1 MKENKY
7 KIGKILRVY
16 RQKNHYTQEQLAE
29 TIGVTPGFLGQIE
42 RDETYPSIDN
52 LTKIIRVLNMD
63 ANAIFHPQDED
74 EDSEVSILVNEFKI
88 QFTKLSKN
96 NQEIITLLMKKM
108 AEQQRKEA

>member
-7 KIGKILRVY
+7 KIGKILREY
-16 RQKNHYTQEQLAE
+16 RQKNRYTQEQLAE
-29 TIGVTPGFLGQIE
+29 AIGVTPGFLGQIE

-52 LTKIIRVLNMD
+52 LTKIIHVLDID
-63 ANAIFHPQDED
+63 ANTIFHPQAME
-74 EDSEVSILVNEFKI
+74 EESETAILVNEFKI

-108 AEQQRKEA
+108 AEQQKREA

>member
-1 MKENKY
+1 MKANKY
-7 KIGKILRVY
+7 KIGKILRAY

-29 TIGVTPGFLGQIE
+29 SIGVTPGFLGQIE

-52 LTKIIRVLNMD
+52 LTKIIHILDID
-63 ANAIFHPQDED
+63 ANAIFHPQTET
-74 EDSEVSILVNEFKI
+74 EESETAILVNEFKI

-108 AEQQRKEA
+108 VEQQNRES

>member
-7 KIGKILRVY
+7 KIGHILREY
-16 RQKNHYTQEQLAE
+16 RHKNHYTQEQLAE
-29 TIGVTPGFLGQIE
+29 AISVTPGFLGQIE

-52 LTKIIRVLNMD
+52 LTKIIHVLDID
-63 ANAIFHPQDED
+63 ANAIFHPQIDT
-74 EDSEVSILVNEFKI
+74 EDSENAILINEFKI

-108 AEQQRKEA
+108 VEQQKREA